1 MPTPAKKTDEAQL
14 EDYLKSLGLKNQ
26 IKVIKA
32 YGIDSLEFLKAVCA
46 NSAERKG
53 LAQQI
58 RGDNPDGP
66 ARIAAGIVE
75 KLTAKQVQTRIDQL
89 ASETEESGSANF
101 DQKKQQLADAIEAV
115 EKLRKETADA
125 AAADR
130 EAATKQA
137 QAQLDRILA
146 KVNAKELLKG
156 GETSFATIAGA
167 TALMERIQEGL
178 QSKIADSLNG
188 YLDQRPRS
196 TAELL
201 EENQLLRGYCA
212 SAAGLARASGSNL
225 LDMAALLGKPAPI
238 QTQDFEFSSEAAYSE
253 ASQQFETSASSYATA
268 NSARGAM
275 FMGTGI
281 GAASLMVQY
290 ATAGQRQRDE
300 AAMKRSQKATKL
312 RVHYQWAPQA
322 TLTLPSNR
330 FALSEDALDA
340 LRAIEAA
347 PPAQKAAAAAEFL
360 RSFGSHVFC
369 TAVLGG
375 WYKHVAKASCSSSEQ
390 MRTLDE
396 ALSTATNW
404 AVSASASYVGLSG
417 AGSVS
422 SAHAGGVSAARATST
437 AMSCVVKEQQVSV
450 ATSVFG
456 GLPELPSDLWLT
468 SVKANAHWQVIDR
481 SDEQPVWKI
490 VGLLSAKTLGFD
502 RKAMAELLE
511 RAWVNEVF
519 IPSIADAKVREAM
532 RPKALASAAA
542 LTEALL
548 ALTRPPAMRLTV
560 IQRRWDQAEQHFGK
574 EVALPKGYKIL
585 AGGVSAVTQA
595 AGNFVVASYPK
606 VSGQGADQ
614 RWSWCARMKD
624 IKHVSKVR
632 HALTIVALHDPD
644 DVWDVQVFVKEAT
657 AHQTLHEIALQP
669 PGDFLLTG
677 CGGEVDVF
685 SMAAL
690 KACGFA
696 QLDGKPP
703 AASER
708 RCQVVVRTTDL
719 VLACPHTAKA
729 YAIGVRARAGTA
741 LDADY
746 QYHRFG
752 ATSNHDHTVTH
763 ALHPGGD
770 ESKRSVMIAG
780 GACLTDADMHHGL
793 TGSRPVVSDAWRG
806 GAAQVYGWLATSKDH
821 EIKQTSAM
829 TLYTLGLSNVDIVW
843 EAEPAGG

>member
-1 MPTPAKKTDEAQL
+1 MPTPAKKSDEAQL

-26 IKVIKA
+26 IKVIKD
-32 YGIDSLEFLKAVCA
+32 YGIGSLEFLKAVCG
-46 NSAERKG
+46 NPAERKA
-53 LAQQI
+53 LAKQI
-58 RGDNPDGP
+58 RGDTPDGP

-75 KLTAKQVQTRIDQL
+75 KLTAKQVQARIDQL
-89 ASETEESGSANF
+89 ASETDEPGSAGF
-101 DQKKQQLADAIEAV
+101 DRKKQQLAEAIEAV
-115 EKLRKETADA
+115 EKLRKETAEA

-146 KVNAKELLKG
+146 KVSAKDLLKG
-156 GETSFATIAGA
+156 GDASFATIAST
-167 TALMERIQEGL
+167 TALMERIQDGL
-178 QSKIADSLNG
+178 QSKIADSLNS

-212 SAAGLARASGSNL
+212 TAAGLVRASGSNL

-238 QTQDFEFSSEAAYSE
+238 QTQDFEFSSETAYSE

-275 FMGTGI
+275 FLGSGI

-290 ATAGQRQRDE
+290 ANAGQRQKDE
-300 AAMKRSQKATKL
+300 TAMKRSQKATKL

-340 LRAIEAA
+340 LRAIEAE
-347 PPAQKAAAAAEFL
+347 PPEQRQAAAAEFL
-360 RSFGSHVFC
+360 RGFGSHVFC
-369 TAVLGG
+369 TAALGG
-375 WYKHVAKASCSSSEQ
+375 WYKHVAKASCSSVEQ
-390 MRTLDE
+390 MKTLDE

-404 AVSASASYVGLSG
+404 AVSASASYVGLTG

-422 SAHAGGVSAARATST
+422 TAHAGGVSAARATST
-437 AMSCVVKEQQVSV
+437 AMSCMVKDQQVSV

-490 VGLLSAKTLGFD
+490 VGLLSAKSLGFD
-502 RKAMAELLE
+502 RKLMAELLE

-519 IPSIADAKVREAM
+519 IPSIADAKVRETM
-532 RPKALASAAA
+532 RLKAPATAAA
-542 LTEALL
+542 LTETLL

-560 IQRRWDQAEQHFGK
+560 FQRRWDQPQQHFSE

-585 AGGVSAVTQA
+585 SAGVSGVSQRL
-595 AGNFVVASYPK
+595 GNFVVASYPK
-606 VSGQGADQ
+606 VSGKGRDE

-624 IKHVSKVR
+624 IKFVSPIC
-632 HALTIVALHDPD
+632 HAITIVALHDPD
-644 DVWDVQVFVKEAT
+644 DVWDVRIFAKEAT
-657 AHQTLHEIALQP
+657 GHRSLHEIALQP
-669 PGDFLLTG
+669 PDDYLLTG

-685 SMAAL
+685 AGVAL

-703 AASER
+703 AAFER
-708 RCQVVVRTTDL
+708 QCQVVVRTADL
-719 VLACPHTAKA
+719 ITPFPHTVKA
-729 YAIGVRARAGTA
+729 YAIGIRARAGTPLEA
-741 LDADY
+741 QY

-752 ATSNHDHTVTH
+752 ASSNHDHTVTH
-763 ALHPGGD
+763 PMHPGGD
-770 ESKRSVMIAG
+770 ESRRSVMIGG
-780 GACLTDADMHHGL
+780 GACLTDADMHHCL
-793 TGSRPVVSDAWRG
+793 TGSRPVVSDAWRA
-806 GAAQVYGWLATSKDH
+806 GAAPVYGWLATSKDH
-821 EIKQTSAM
+821 ENRQAASM
-829 TLYTLGLSNVDIVW
+829 TVYTLGLSNVDIVW
-843 EAEPAGG
+843 EEEPAAG